1 MGEQNDPNVQVI
13 ENATRDDVRPGD
25 HITWMCVEEID
36 SVTTEHHREG
46 IAHHRDRDGDWRAKD
61 EACITIGEGATL
73 TIRRTAPEL
82 PTEPD
87 SVIERAEG
95 HKYITATVSGETYRA
110 RRPYCPASAGL
121 RYGAGTRAGG
131 RSALPVRKKSPPA
144 RGRWATDDRPQSP
157 RRRSRRPRDLRP

>member
-1 MGEQNDPNVQVI
+1 MFPRYDQGMNTHTDTNVKII

-36 SVTTEHHREG
+36 SVTTKHHREG

-61 EACITIGEGATL
+61 EACITIGEGTTL

-87 SVIERAEG
+87 AVIERADG
-95 HKYITATVSGETYRA
+95 HKYITATVDGETYRA
-110 RRPYCPASAGL
+110 REAMLSGERWHAVWRRDSS
-121 RYGAGTRAGG
+121 RGAISFVRSHEITPGTWKVDGE
-131 RSALPVRKKSPPA
+131 
-144 RGRWATDDRPQSP
+144 
-157 RRRSRRPRDLRP
+157 